1 MSLLPAASSFL
12 SCDSSSSVFPST
24 AVEACAY
31 CEDALGSMSD
41 DGIAVEEV
49 LCELAND
56 PAMSSGGFGGLGGA
70 IGVREDD
77 GVLGGKL

>member
-1 MSLLPAASSFL
+1 
-12 SCDSSSSVFPST
+12 
-24 AVEACAY
+24 
-31 CEDALGSMSD
+31 MSD
-41 DGIAVEEV
+41 EGIAVEEV

-77 GVLGGKL
+77 GVLGGEL